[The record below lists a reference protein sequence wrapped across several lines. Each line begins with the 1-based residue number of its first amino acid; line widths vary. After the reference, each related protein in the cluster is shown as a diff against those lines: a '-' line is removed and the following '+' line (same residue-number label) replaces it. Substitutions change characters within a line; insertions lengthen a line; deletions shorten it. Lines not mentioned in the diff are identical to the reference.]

1 MKFNDKGRYIPK
13 RIVKEK
19 KLPDAEDYCKEGW
32 CVCPGC
38 WKRPET
44 KMRPKKEL
52 KKQQPT
58 STPRAEPWSMITPFK
73 HLVEANIKWLGVGN
87 SIPQTV

>member
-32 CVCPGC
+32 CVCLGC
-38 WKRPET
+38 WKSPET
-44 KMRPKKEL
+44 KMRPNKRDGSIVSL
-52 KKQQPT
+52 N
-58 STPRAEPWSMITPFK
+58 
-73 HLVEANIKWLGVGN
+73 HLQI
-87 SIPQTV
+87 I